1 MSDAPSTRNGLWIF
15 PSGSS
20 IFVDE
25 DKGEMSDDRPLDVLQ
40 RFFQYWECFKANGE
54 FSEDNPFDGDA
65 VQAWMRENRF
75 TGEGKQASREYWTS
89 VARVAI
95 EHGLTLVWAGAIT
108 TSIRELD
115 KLKSLI
121 RSSADF
127 AQLNW
132 PRDLSLN
139 ICCIHKTEDADYHQ
153 MTVAELLPPPVL
165 PLHALLAQPS
175 RPRAGNP
182 DACPPGHVPC
192 SRNGESGII

>member
-1 MSDAPSTRNGLWIF
+1 MIDPAPTKNGLWIF

-75 TGEGKQASREYWTS
+75 TGEGKEASREYWAN

-95 EHGLTLVWAGAIT
+95 EHGLTLVWAGGIT
-108 TSIRELD
+108 TSIRELG

-121 RSSADF
+121 RQTANF
-127 AQLNW
+127 AKLEW
-132 PRDLSLN
+132 PQDKSLS
-139 ICCIHKTEDADYHQ
+139 ICCIHKTEETDFYEL
-153 MTVAELLPPPVL
+153 TTAELLPQAHTL
-165 PLHALLAQPS
+165 PIHERLSQLGRSGAGAPETS
-175 RPRAGNP
+175 PRHTA
-182 DACPPGHVPC
+182 D
-192 SRNGESGII
+192 ESSII